1 MGLICHE
8 RFVTI
13 RLMKR
18 ILDPSFKYR
27 PSYATDIRKT
37 FARLRQQR
45 ASGADKPKSER
56 EIKVVALEKVKR
68 AGS

>member
-1 MGLICHE
+1 
-8 RFVTI
+8 
-13 RLMKR
+13 MKR

-37 FARLRQQR
+37 FARLREKQR
-45 ASGADKPKSER
+45 ASGAEEPKPER
-56 EIKVVALEKVKR
+56 KVKVVVLDKVKR

>member
-1 MGLICHE
+1 
-8 RFVTI
+8 
-13 RLMKR
+13 MKR